1 MKEPFSKRH
10 GFSNTEEAEITV
22 REDAPAELR
31 SFFVQLCY
39 DCGLT
44 PTTLRGMVCQAL
56 KRQPDRNNWSDFPNV
71 DNEVE
76 DLLQGCKWFKVYDI
90 IERLHDYLA
99 ENRYDRDVY
108 SHFVTELNDYFVEF
122 GIGWKLVDGRLET
135 RGPESFEVV
144 VKSAKETEQNSG
156 HTTASKE
163 LHQAIADLSRRPQ
176 PDPTGAIQHAMASLE
191 CVARQV
197 TGDVKANLG
206 DILKR
211 HNTLIPAPLDQA
223 VARAWGYASENGR
236 HLREGREPSYTEAEL
251 IVGLCASLSNYL
263 IKKTRDELGTES
275 IPYLF

>member
-1 MKEPFSKRH
+1 MRETFSKRH
-10 GFSNTEEAEITV
+10 GFSNTEEANITV
-22 REDAPAELR
+22 REDAPSDMR
-31 SFFVQLCY
+31 SFFIQLCY

-44 PTTLRGMVCQAL
+44 PTSLRAMVCKAL
-56 KRQPDRNNWSDFPNV
+56 KRQPNRDNWSDYPNV
-71 DNEVE
+71 ANEVE
-76 DLLQGCKWFKVYDI
+76 DLLDECKWFKVYDI
-90 IERLHDYLA
+90 IERLHDYFT
-99 ENRYDRDVY
+99 EQRFDRDVY
-108 SHFVTELNDYFVEF
+108 DHFVTELNDYFIEF
-122 GIGWKLVDGRLET
+122 GIGWKLVDGRFET

-144 VKSAKETEQNSG
+144 VKSAKETEQLAG
-156 HTTASKE
+156 HTTASNE
-163 LHQAIADLSRRPQ
+163 LHQAIADLSRRPH

-206 DILKR
+206 EILKR

-263 IKKTRDELGTES
+263 IKKTQSQTLDGSSE
-275 IPYLF
+275 PLF